1 MVHKQQKYVMV
12 HDYEQKNYKN
22 NIKTQKNKN
31 KNKSKSSIK
40 NLNNEKINIKE
51 NHYDTK
57 NIINDELI
65 YNFQELFRKSVHS
78 SVSYN
83 KLNIDNI
90 NQRVRDA
97 QYAVRGELVTIADQM
112 QKDINSG
119 KRSDFEK
126 IVFCNI
132 GNPHAVGQK
141 PITFI
146 RQVLSIV
153 QYPDL
158 LNNPNIHLI
167 YPDDVIERAREY
179 VIGTKNGIGAYSN
192 SQGFDFAVK
201 DVANF
206 IEARDGYKADTKNIF
221 LTNGA
226 SEGIQMFLNTIIRN
240 NMDGVLLPIPQY
252 PLYSALLTLLGG
264 TKVNYYLDEN
274 KGWGLSIDELKNSVL
289 KAKMKGIT
297 VRCIVVINP
306 GNPTG
311 KCLDVENMKEIIRF
325 CQEEDL
331 ILIADEVY
339 QENVYI
345 EGMKFTSFR
354 KVLLDMGEKYNNVQ
368 LFSCHSISK
377 GFLGECGQ
385 RGGYFEIMN
394 IDGEVR
400 DQIYKL
406 ACTRLCPNTLGQLVV
421 SMMTRPP
428 KQGESS
434 YELYQEEKNTIL
446 NQLKERSIMLTKE
459 LNNIEGISCERPQ
472 GAMYIFPK
480 VELPNKF
487 IEEANRIGKKADF
500 FWAKYMLE
508 EAGVCVIPGSGFGQ
522 KENTYHFRTT
532 FLADQQSL
540 KEAVQRMKIVHE
552 RLLKEFS

>member
-1 MVHKQQKYVMV
+1 MYRKQQKYIIGRELETKA
-12 HDYEQKNYKN
+12 YRNKAQK
-22 NIKTQKNKN
+22 T
-31 KNKSKSSIK
+31 KSKSQLFK
-40 NLNNEKINIKE
+40 NEKKE
-51 NHYDTK
+51 VQDYHNNPK
-57 NIINDELI
+57 ELINDELI
-65 YNFQELFRKSVHS
+65 SSIRELMRTNSHPS
-78 SVSYN
+78 
-83 KLNIDNI
+83 LNLNTLNVDNI

-112 QKDINSG
+112 QKDINEG
-119 KRSDFEK
+119 KRTDFDK

-146 RQVLSIV
+146 RQVLSLV
-153 QYPDL
+153 EYPEILD
-158 LNNPNIHLI
+158 NPNIHLL
-167 YPDDVIERAREY
+167 YPEDVIERAREY
-179 VIGTKNGIGAYSN
+179 VIKTKNGVGAYSN
-192 SQGFDFAVK
+192 SQGFDFVVK

-264 TKVNYYLDEN
+264 TKVNYYLDES
-274 KGWGLSIDELKNSVL
+274 KGWGLSIEELNNSVT
-289 KAKMKGIT
+289 KARMKG
-297 VRCIVVINP
+297 VNLRCIVIINP

-311 KCLDVENMKEIIRF
+311 KCLDVENMKEIIKF
-325 CQEEDL
+325 CKKENL
-331 ILIADEVY
+331 ILVADEVY

-354 KVLLDMGEKYNNVQ
+354 KVLLDMGEEYNDVQ
-368 LFSCHSISK
+368 LFSCHSVSK

-385 RGGYFEIMN
+385 RGGYFELMN
-394 IDGEVR
+394 IDNEVR

-421 SMMTRPP
+421 SMMVRPP
-428 KQGESS
+428 KEGEPS
-434 YELYQEEKNTIL
+434 YELYQKEKNGIL
-446 NQLKERSIMLTKE
+446 NQLRERSIMLTKE
-459 LNNIEGISCERPQ
+459 LNDIPGISCERPQ
-472 GAMYIFPK
+472 GAMYIFPN
-480 VELPNKF
+480 VELPQKF
-487 IEEANRIGKKADF
+487 VEEAERMGKKPDF
-500 FWAKYMLE
+500 LWAKHMLE

-522 KENTYHFRTT
+522 KPGTYHFRTT
-532 FLADQQSL
+532 FLADQDSL
-540 KEAVQRMKIVHE
+540 KDAVHRMKAVHLK
-552 RLLKEFS
+552 LLKQYA

>member
-1 MVHKQQKYVMV
+1 MYRKQQKYVMGREL
-12 HDYEQKNYKN
+12 DQKNYRNKVQ
-22 NIKTQKNKN
+22 KT
-31 KNKSKSSIK
+31 KNKSQTFK
-40 NLNNEKINIKE
+40 NEKKDIQDY
-51 NHYDTK
+51 HDTK
-57 NIINDELI
+57 NIIGDELI
-65 YNFQELFRKSVHS
+65 YNIKELMRINSHPS
-78 SVSYN
+78 LEIN
-83 KLNIDNI
+83 NLNIDNI

-112 QKDINSG
+112 QRDINSG
-119 KRSDFEK
+119 KRTDFEK
-126 IVFCNI
+126 VVFCNI

-146 RQVLSIV
+146 RQVLSLV
-153 QYPDL
+153 EYPEL
-158 LNNPNIHLI
+158 LENPNISLL
-167 YPDDVIERAREY
+167 YPKDVIERAKEY
-179 VIGTKNGIGAYSN
+179 VIGSKNGVGAYSN

-206 IEARDGYKADTKNIF
+206 IEARDGYKAETKNIF

-264 TKVNYYLDEN
+264 TKVNYYLDEDN
-274 KGWGLSIDELKNSVL
+274 GWGLSIEELNSAVT
-289 KAKMKGIT
+289 KAKMKGIN
-297 VRCIVVINP
+297 VRSIVVINP

-311 KCLDVENMKEIIRF
+311 QCLEIENMKEIIKF
-325 CQEEDL
+325 CHRENL
-331 ILIADEVY
+331 IIIADEVY

-345 EGMKFTSFR
+345 EGKKFTSFR
-354 KVLLDMGEKYNNVQ
+354 KVLLDMGEEYKDVQ
-368 LFSCHSISK
+368 LFSCHSVSK

-385 RGGYFEIMN
+385 RGGYFEINN

-428 KQGESS
+428 KEGEPS
-434 YELYQEEKNTIL
+434 YELYQKERTTIL
-446 NQLKERSIMLTKE
+446 NNLKERSILLTKE
-459 LNNIEGISCERPQ
+459 LNAIPGITCEQPQ

-480 VELPNKF
+480 VELPSKF
-487 IEEANRIGKKADF
+487 IEEAEKLGKKPDF
-500 FWAKYMLE
+500 LWAKYMLE

-522 KENTYHFRTT
+522 KQNTFHFRTT
-532 FLADQQSL
+532 FLADQDTL
-540 KEAVQRMKIVHE
+540 KDAIQRMRVVHE

>member
-1 MVHKQQKYVMV
+1 MYRKQQKYVMGREL
-12 HDYEQKNYKN
+12 EQKNYR
-22 NIKTQKNKN
+22 NKN
-31 KNKSKSSIK
+31 QKTKFKSQNLKS
-40 NLNNEKINIKE
+40 EKKDLQD
-51 NHYDTK
+51 NHFDQK
-57 NIINDELI
+57 VINDELI
-65 YNFQELFRKSVHS
+65 HSIKELWRINSHPDLRLNTLSV
-78 SVSYN
+78 
-83 KLNIDNI
+83 DNI

-112 QKDINSG
+112 QRDINEG
-119 KRSDFEK
+119 KRTDFEK

-146 RQVLSIV
+146 RQVLSLV
-153 QYPDL
+153 EYPEVLD
-158 LNNPNIHLI
+158 NPNVSLL
-167 YPDDVIERAREY
+167 YPEDVIERAREY
-179 VIGTKNGIGAYSN
+179 AIGTRNGIGAYSN

-206 IEARDGYKADTKNIF
+206 IEARDGYKADTHNIF

-264 TKVNYYLDEN
+264 TKINYYLDESQ
-274 KGWGLSIDELKNSVL
+274 GWGLSIEELKNAVS
-289 KAKMKGIT
+289 KARMKGIN
-297 VRCIVVINP
+297 VRSIVVINP

-311 KCLDVENMKEIIRF
+311 KCLDVENMKEIIKF
-325 CQEEDL
+325 CKRENL

-354 KVLLDMGEKYNNVQ
+354 KVLLDMGKEYNDVQ
-368 LFSCHSISK
+368 LFSCHSVSK

-385 RGGYFEIMN
+385 RGGYFELIN
-394 IDGEVR
+394 VNGEVR

-428 KQGESS
+428 KQGEPS
-434 YELYQEEKNTIL
+434 YELYEKERSSIL
-446 NQLKERSIMLTKE
+446 NKLKERSIMLMEE
-459 LNNIEGISCERPQ
+459 LNAIPGISCERPQ
-472 GAMYIFPK
+472 GAMYIFPN
-480 VELPNKF
+480 VELPQKF
-487 IEEANRIGKKADF
+487 IEEADRMGKKPDF
-500 FWAKYMLE
+500 LWAKYMLE

-522 KENTYHFRTT
+522 KPGTYHFRTT
-532 FLADQQSL
+532 FLADQESL
-540 KEAVQRMKIVHE
+540 RIAVHRMKAVHE
-552 RLLKEFS
+552 KILKEFE

>member
-1 MVHKQQKYVMV
+1 MYHKQQKYVMV
-12 HDYEQKNYKN
+12 HDYEQKHYKN
-22 NIKTQKNKN
+22 NTKSQKNKN
-31 KNKSKSSIK
+31 KNKNIK
-40 NLNNEKINIKE
+40 NLKNEKIIDIKE
-51 NHYDTK
+51 NHHDSK

-65 YNFQELFRKSVHS
+65 HNFQELFRKSIHPTITC
-78 SVSYN
+78 N

-112 QKDINSG
+112 QKDINAG

-206 IEARDGYKADTKNIF
+206 IEARDGYKADTNNIF

-311 KCLDVENMKEIIRF
+311 KCLDVENMKE
-325 CQEEDL
+325 L
-331 ILIADEVY
+331 
-339 QENVYI
+339 
-345 EGMKFTSFR
+345 
-354 KVLLDMGEKYNNVQ
+354 
-368 LFSCHSISK
+368 
-377 GFLGECGQ
+377 
-385 RGGYFEIMN
+385 
-394 IDGEVR
+394 
-400 DQIYKL
+400 
-406 ACTRLCPNTLGQLVV
+406 
-421 SMMTRPP
+421 
-428 KQGESS
+428 
-434 YELYQEEKNTIL
+434 
-446 NQLKERSIMLTKE
+446 
-459 LNNIEGISCERPQ
+459 
-472 GAMYIFPK
+472 
-480 VELPNKF
+480 
-487 IEEANRIGKKADF
+487 
-500 FWAKYMLE
+500 
-508 EAGVCVIPGSGFGQ
+508 
-522 KENTYHFRTT
+522 
-532 FLADQQSL
+532 
-540 KEAVQRMKIVHE
+540 
-552 RLLKEFS
+552 

>member
-1 MVHKQQKYVMV
+1 MYRKQQKYIMGREL
-12 HDYEQKNYKN
+12 DQKNYRN
-22 NIKTQKNKN
+22 KTQKNKN
-31 KNKSKSSIK
+31 KIQ
-40 NLNNEKINIKE
+40 NLKGEKKDQDY
-51 NHYDTK
+51 YDQK
-57 NIINDELI
+57 NIINEDLI
-65 YNFQELFRKSVHS
+65 YSLKELWRTNSHPS
-78 SVSYN
+78 LELN
-83 KLNIDNI
+83 NLNIDNI

-112 QKDINSG
+112 QRDINSG
-119 KRSDFEK
+119 KRTDFEK

-141 PITFI
+141 PISFI
-146 RQVLSIV
+146 RQVLSLV
-153 QYPDL
+153 EYPEL
-158 LNNPNIHLI
+158 LNNPNISLL
-167 YPDDVIERAREY
+167 YPEDVIERAREY
-179 VIGTKNGIGAYSN
+179 VIGTKNGVGAYSN
-192 SQGFDFAVK
+192 SQGFDFVVN

-264 TKVNYYLDEN
+264 TKVNYYLDES
-274 KGWGLSIDELKNSVL
+274 KGWGLSTEELNNAVSKARL
-289 KAKMKGIT
+289 KGVN

-311 KCLDVENMKEIIRF
+311 QCLDIENMKEIIKF
-325 CQEEDL
+325 CQKENL

-345 EGMKFTSFR
+345 EGKKFTSFR
-354 KVLLDMGEKYNNVQ
+354 KVLLDMGDEYSDVQ
-368 LFSCHSISK
+368 LFSCHSVSK

-385 RGGYFEIMN
+385 RGGYFQLMN
-394 IDGEVR
+394 INGEVR

-428 KQGESS
+428 KEGEPS
-434 YELYQEEKNTIL
+434 YELYEKEKTTIL
-446 NQLKERSIMLTKE
+446 SQLKERSIMLTNE
-459 LNNIEGISCERPQ
+459 LNAIPGISCERPQ

-480 VELPNKF
+480 VELPPKF
-487 IEEANRIGKKADF
+487 IEEAERLGKKPDF
-500 FWAKYMLE
+500 LWAKYMLE

-522 KENTYHFRTT
+522 KPNTYHFRTT
-532 FLADQQSL
+532 FLADQDSL
-540 KEAVQRMKIVHE
+540 RDAVQRMKIVHE
-552 RLLKEFS
+552 RILKEFS

>member
-1 MVHKQQKYVMV
+1 MRINSHPSLQI
-12 HDYEQKNYKN
+12 N
-22 NIKTQKNKN
+22 
-31 KNKSKSSIK
+31 
-40 NLNNEKINIKE
+40 NLN
-51 NHYDTK
+51 
-57 NIINDELI
+57 
-65 YNFQELFRKSVHS
+65 V
-78 SVSYN
+78 
-83 KLNIDNI
+83 DNI

-112 QKDINSG
+112 QRDISSG

-126 IVFCNI
+126 VVFCNI

-146 RQVLSIV
+146 RQVLSLV
-153 QYPDL
+153 EYPEL
-158 LNNPNIHLI
+158 LENPNVTLL
-167 YPDDVIERAREY
+167 YPKDVIERAKEY
-179 VIGTKNGIGAYSN
+179 VIGSRNGVGAYSN
-192 SQGFDFAVK
+192 SQGFDFVVR

-206 IEARDGYKADTKNIF
+206 IEARDGYKADLKNIF

-264 TKVNYYLDEN
+264 TKVNYYLDEE
-274 KGWGLSIDELKNSVL
+274 KGWGLSIQELNSAVT
-289 KAKMKGIT
+289 KAKMKGIN
-297 VRCIVVINP
+297 VRSIVVINP

-311 KCLDVENMKEIIRF
+311 QCLEVDNMKEIIKF
-325 CQEEDL
+325 CHRENL
-331 ILIADEVY
+331 IIIADEVY
-339 QENVYI
+339 QENVYT
-345 EGMKFTSFR
+345 EGKKFTSFR
-354 KVLLDMGEKYNNVQ
+354 KVLLDMGEEYRDVQ
-368 LFSCHSISK
+368 LFSCHSVSK

-385 RGGYFEIMN
+385 RGGYFEINN

-428 KQGESS
+428 KEGEPS
-434 YELYQEEKNTIL
+434 YELYERERNAIL
-446 NQLKERSIMLTKE
+446 SNLKERSILLTKE
-459 LNNIEGISCERPQ
+459 LNAIPGITCERPQ
-472 GAMYIFPK
+472 GAMYIFPR
-480 VELPNKF
+480 VELPTKF
-487 IEEANRIGKKADF
+487 IEEAERLGKKPDF
-500 FWAKYMLE
+500 LWAKYMLE

-522 KENTYHFRTT
+522 KQNTFHFRTT
-532 FLADQQSL
+532 FLADQDTL
-540 KEAVQRMKIVHE
+540 KDATQRMRVVHE

>member
-1 MVHKQQKYVMV
+1 MYRKQQKYVMGREL
-12 HDYEQKNYKN
+12 DQKNYRNKVQ
-22 NIKTQKNKN
+22 KT
-31 KNKSKSSIK
+31 KNKSQTFKS
-40 NLNNEKINIKE
+40 EKKDVQDY
-51 NHYDTK
+51 HDTK
-57 NIINDELI
+57 NIIGDELI
-65 YNFQELFRKSVHS
+65 YNIKELMRINSHPS
-78 SVSYN
+78 LQIN
-83 KLNIDNI
+83 NLNVDNI

-112 QKDINSG
+112 QRDISSG

-126 IVFCNI
+126 VVFCNI

-146 RQVLSIV
+146 RQVLSLV
-153 QYPDL
+153 EYPEL
-158 LNNPNIHLI
+158 LENPNVTLL
-167 YPDDVIERAREY
+167 YPKDVIERAKEY
-179 VIGTKNGIGAYSN
+179 VIGSRNGVGAYSN
-192 SQGFDFAVK
+192 SQGFDFVVR

-206 IEARDGYKADTKNIF
+206 IEARDGYKADLKNIF

-264 TKVNYYLDEN
+264 TKVNYYLDEE
-274 KGWGLSIDELKNSVL
+274 KGWGLSIQELNSAVT
-289 KAKMKGIT
+289 KAKMKGIN
-297 VRCIVVINP
+297 VRSIVVINP

-311 KCLDVENMKEIIRF
+311 HCLEVDNMKEIIKF
-325 CQEEDL
+325 CHRENL
-331 ILIADEVY
+331 IIIADEVY
-339 QENVYI
+339 QENVYT
-345 EGMKFTSFR
+345 EGKKFTSFR
-354 KVLLDMGEKYNNVQ
+354 KVLLDMGEEYRDVQ
-368 LFSCHSISK
+368 LFSCHSVSK

-385 RGGYFEIMN
+385 RGGYFEINN

-428 KQGESS
+428 KEGEPS
-434 YELYQEEKNTIL
+434 YELYERERNAIL
-446 NQLKERSIMLTKE
+446 SNLKERSILLTKE
-459 LNNIEGISCERPQ
+459 LNAIPGITCERPQ
-472 GAMYIFPK
+472 GAMYIFPR
-480 VELPNKF
+480 VELPTKF
-487 IEEANRIGKKADF
+487 IEEAERLGKKPDF
-500 FWAKYMLE
+500 LWAKYMLE

-522 KENTYHFRTT
+522 KQNTFHFRTT
-532 FLADQQSL
+532 FLADQDTL
-540 KEAVQRMKIVHE
+540 KDATQRMRVVHE

>member
-1 MVHKQQKYVMV
+1 MYRKQQKYVMGREL
-12 HDYEQKNYKN
+12 EQKNYR
-22 NIKTQKNKN
+22 NKN
-31 KNKSKSSIK
+31 QKTKFKSQNLKS
-40 NLNNEKINIKE
+40 EKKDLQD
-51 NHYDTK
+51 NHFDQK
-57 NIINDELI
+57 VINDELI
-65 YNFQELFRKSVHS
+65 HSIKELWRINSHPDLRLNTLSV
-78 SVSYN
+78 
-83 KLNIDNI
+83 DNI

-112 QKDINSG
+112 QRDINEG
-119 KRSDFEK
+119 KRTDFEK

-146 RQVLSIV
+146 RQVLSLV
-153 QYPDL
+153 EYPEVLD
-158 LNNPNIHLI
+158 NPNVSLL
-167 YPDDVIERAREY
+167 YPEDVIERAREY
-179 VIGTKNGIGAYSN
+179 VIGTRNGIGAYSN

-206 IEARDGYKADTKNIF
+206 IEARDGYKADTHNIF

-264 TKVNYYLDEN
+264 TKINYYLDESQ
-274 KGWGLSIDELKNSVL
+274 GWGLSIEELKNAVS
-289 KAKMKGIT
+289 KARMKGIN
-297 VRCIVVINP
+297 VRSIVVINP

-311 KCLDVENMKEIIRF
+311 KCLDVENMKEIIKF
-325 CQEEDL
+325 CKRENL

-354 KVLLDMGEKYNNVQ
+354 KVLLDMGKEYNDVQ
-368 LFSCHSISK
+368 LFSCHSVSK

-385 RGGYFEIMN
+385 RGGYFELIN
-394 IDGEVR
+394 VNGEVR

-428 KQGESS
+428 KQGEPS
-434 YELYQEEKNTIL
+434 YELYEKERSSIL
-446 NQLKERSIMLTKE
+446 NKLKERSIMLMEE
-459 LNNIEGISCERPQ
+459 LNAIPGISCERPQ
-472 GAMYIFPK
+472 GAMYIFPN
-480 VELPNKF
+480 VELPQKF
-487 IEEANRIGKKADF
+487 IEEADRMGKKPDF
-500 FWAKYMLE
+500 LWAKYMLE

-522 KENTYHFRTT
+522 KPGTYHFRTT
-532 FLADQQSL
+532 FLADQESL
-540 KEAVQRMKIVHE
+540 RSAVHRMKAVHE
-552 RLLKEFS
+552 KILKEFE

>member
-1 MVHKQQKYVMV
+1 MYRKQQKYILNR
-12 HDYEQKNYKN
+12 DLEQKNFRN
-22 NIKTQKNKN
+22 NNKSQKI
-31 KNKSKSSIK
+31 KNKSQNLKSEKKDFQGNKDII
-40 NLNNEKINIKE
+40 NNEIIHNLKELWINNSHPSLE
-51 NHYDTK
+51 
-57 NIINDELI
+57 INNLSI
-65 YNFQELFRKSVHS
+65 G
-78 SVSYN
+78 
-83 KLNIDNI
+83 NI

-119 KRSDFEK
+119 KRTDFEK

-141 PITFI
+141 PITFV
-146 RQVLSIV
+146 RQVLSLV
-153 QYPDL
+153 EYPEL
-158 LNNPNIHLI
+158 LNNPNIHLL
-167 YPDDVIERAREY
+167 YPEDVIERAREY
-179 VIGTKNGIGAYSN
+179 VEGSKHGIGAYSN

-206 IEARDGYKADTKNIF
+206 IEARDGYKANLNNIF

-264 TKVNYYLDEN
+264 TKINYYLDEG
-274 KGWGLSIDELKNSVL
+274 KGWGLSIEELNEAVA
-289 KAKMKGIT
+289 KARMRNIN
-297 VRCIVVINP
+297 VRSIVVINP

-311 KCLDVENMKEIIRF
+311 KCLDVENMKEIIKF
-325 CQEEDL
+325 CQRENL

-354 KVLLDMGEKYNNVQ
+354 KVLLDMGEEYNNVQ

-385 RGGYFEIMN
+385 RGGYFEIIN
-394 IDGEVR
+394 IDSEVR

-428 KQGESS
+428 KKGEPS
-434 YELYQEEKNTIL
+434 YELYEMEKNTIL
-446 NQLKERSIMLTKE
+446 NQLKDRSIMLTKE
-459 LNNIEGISCERPQ
+459 LNSIPGITCERPQ

-480 VELPNKF
+480 VELPTRF
-487 IEEANRIGKKADF
+487 IEEAEKMGKKPDF
-500 FWAKYMLE
+500 LWAKYMLE

-522 KENTYHFRTT
+522 KPGTYHFRTT
-532 FLADQQSL
+532 FLADQNSL
-540 KEAVQRMKIVHE
+540 KDAVQRMKAVHE
-552 RLLKEFS
+552 KLLKEFS